1 MENARLLHEEPEQYL
16 QVLEWDTAIHRAI
29 WQIADEPSL
38 TLYLE
43 KLIWPYL
50 VSSAKVEVAHESHQ
64 SALRMQIERERE
76 GQRGSHREVVEAICA
91 RDSAAALDG
100 MILHLLSGGLVDYS
114 KETADALDAA
124 FPVAKI

>member
-1 MENARLLHEEPEQYL
+1 MENARLLHEEPEQYS
-16 QVLEWDTAIHRAI
+16 QMLEWDTAIHRAI

-38 TLYLE
+38 THYLE

-50 VSSAKVEVAHESHQ
+50 VSSGKLEMAHGDQQ
-64 SALRMQIERERE
+64 SMLRKQIERERE
-76 GQRGSHREVVEAICA
+76 GQRGSHRQVLEAICA
-91 RDSAAALDG
+91 DSSSSVWRT
-100 MILHLLSGGLVDYS
+100 HGLF